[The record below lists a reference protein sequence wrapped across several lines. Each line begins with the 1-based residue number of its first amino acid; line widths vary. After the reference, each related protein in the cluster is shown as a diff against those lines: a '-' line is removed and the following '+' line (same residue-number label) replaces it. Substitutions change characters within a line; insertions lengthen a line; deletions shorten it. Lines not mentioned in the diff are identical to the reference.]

1 MFPLSTPDS
10 FEIGGAP
17 WSSLR
22 RAEHSLVGGL
32 SARQLLGLEVTQ
44 GMLVGVSSPMT
55 QQGVSAR
62 PSGTVPEPSP
72 DTLGQTDTVCGLL
85 ERRNY
90 RKKNP
95 PRVI

>member
-1 MFPLSTPDS
+1 MEQTQESRTQPCGRAVCPSAVGF
-10 FEIGGAP
+10 GG
-17 WSSLR
+17 
-22 RAEHSLVGGL
+22 HSGDAGG
-32 SARQLLGLEVTQ
+32 RQLLGLEVTQ